1 MALKDRIEM
10 MICYY
15 GCEKDNHSGIAYAQ
29 FIPEKNQFEIIS
41 KIEMEGKINFAIWHK
56 NQLFVPIAQD
66 YQNRIYLYEFD
77 NQKFH
82 QVEYFDTTYFY
93 SYGVLINNHYGY
105 FASFASGENA
115 IIDFNRKSELDIKHY
130 KNGRSHYIN
139 RLKKGQVYAIDNA
152 NNKLLIYDD
161 EHQKLL
167 TKKTIEFLDEGP
179 RLMPS
184 HPSGKLGYLL
194 MERTN
199 RIIVFDFDDFT
210 ELQRIDVPNTTIDVD
225 FCGGITVDEK
235 GCFLCVHGRRGAHG
249 VRAPHRTVASLRP
262 GRWSDRAPRRAA
274 RVRADRHRR
283 HGRLHPR
290 SHAAAG
296 DRHAVARAHGLPATS
311 RRTAHPDGGPADA
324 GPCHA
329 SVRPARR

>member
-235 GCFLCVHGRRGAHG
+235 GCFLCVT
-249 VRAPHRTVASLRP
+249 VRHKNEIVLFGMDENGLLIYLDSQACAEM
-262 GRWSDRAPRRAA
+262 PRDLLSENNYVFVTCTTANRIEVFEVVDNKLN
-274 RVRADRHRR
+274 RVNSTLELNQPVTFVNKLNFKD
-283 HGRLHPR
+283 
-290 SHAAAG
+290 
-296 DRHAVARAHGLPATS
+296 
-311 RRTAHPDGGPADA
+311 
-324 GPCHA
+324 
-329 SVRPARR
+329 